1 MSVLSPVL
9 ALVLALSPP
18 AGRVISSPPARS
30 RAPEPSREASSLL
43 AWQPAEP
50 APGGYWR
57 FGEQSVP
64 EPPDG
69 QDALTIGAV
78 IFSLGLI
85 RAGAGGVSV
94 YLATR
99 PDVCKD
105 GCRSMNVYGLAG
117 VGFGG
122 LMAVTGAVML
132 IIGAA
137 QQARHRRWERGEARI
152 GVGPWM
158 VDRRSLGLA
167 VDLRF

>member
-1 MSVLSPVL
+1 MPLLSPAL

-18 AGRVISSPPARS
+18 AGRVIAAPPAR
-30 RAPEPSREASSLL
+30 AGEPARESVSLL
-43 AWQPAEP
+43 AWQPAPP

-69 QDALTIGAV
+69 EDMLTIGAV
-78 IFSLGLI
+78 MFSLGMI

-99 PDVCKD
+99 PEVCKES
-105 GCRSMNVYGLAG
+105 CRSMNGYGWAG
-117 VGFGG
+117 VGYGG

-137 QQARHRRWERGEARI
+137 QRAEHDRWERGEAR
-152 GVGPWM
+152 VHVAPWSA
-158 VDRRSLGLA
+158 DRRSLGLM